1 MRPDGVERRLDHVTG
16 KTRSLSNPS
25 SISLNPTR
33 NIELAQPV
41 AEFLLPPN
49 TRPSTPQHRPRKSWV
64 NGNPDIPDVPDCNLN
79 ATCAPISWARERL
92 SAFCRP
98 AAGRYCAL
106 PLARPRELVRH
117 PLSWTNIKEYVNCVH
132 GRSDWHHRG
141 HSGLTYAKCG
151 LCLVV
156 PMAAL
161 GLPD

>member
-25 SISLNPTR
+25 SIFLNFCCHRTR
-33 NIELAQPV
+33 AR
-41 AEFLLPPN
+41 LLP
-49 TRPSTPQHRPRKSWV
+49 SIGQE
-64 NGNPDIPDVPDCNLN
+64 NPGSMAIRTYRMFPDCNLN

-156 PMAAL
+156 PKAAL
-161 GLPD
+161 GLTD